1 MGQKTVTVPVRVPG
15 EKSVSYNVD
24 VKTTSNGGESIHI
37 SNDDLSIVLF
47 ESTAKPKQGSGSR
60 IKYNATITLKASN
73 VTFQTPIK
81 ELLTG
86 ENKGQLLAGQ
96 SSRMNG
102 KRSVI
107 NEWDS
112 DKNQSYERMSI
123 PSELYS
129 TIITL
134 IADATK

>member
-1 MGQKTVTVPVRVPG
+1 MGQKTVQVPVRVQG
-15 EKSVSYNVD
+15 EKPVSYDVD
-24 VKTTSNGGESIHI
+24 IKTTSNGGESIHL

-47 ESTAKPKQGSGSR
+47 ESKAKPKEGSGSR
-60 IKYNATITLKASN
+60 IKYNATITLKGSG
-73 VTFQTPIK
+73 VTFQTAVK

-86 ENKGQLLAGQ
+86 ENKGQLIAGQ

-107 NEWDS
+107 NEWDK

-123 PSELYS
+123 PSELYA
-129 TIITL
+129 TIIAM